1 MPQPL
6 LPHLSLFLPLLNRFP
21 RIKNSHTH
29 THALLYNLC
38 SHTNTNIIIIIPRV
52 KGSRERKKTKMCHA
66 NIPCGGKPALLVQR
80 SWFLLQASMVA
91 ADHHS
96 PRVAR
101 GTGGSTGSMKWCMC
115 SPTKHPGSFRCR
127 HHHADY
133 VWGGRFIT
141 KK

>member
-1 MPQPL
+1 MQTFLVVASRPCWYNAAGSFCR
-6 LPHLSLFLPLLNRFP
+6 HLWWL
-21 RIKNSHTH
+21 
-29 THALLYNLC
+29 
-38 SHTNTNIIIIIPRV
+38 
-52 KGSRERKKTKMCHA
+52 
-66 NIPCGGKPALLVQR
+66 
-80 SWFLLQASMVA
+80 